1 MQIKNTVKT
10 MRHSKGMKLMKK
22 VNLHFIG
29 LLIFMS
35 LFQHFTFAPSPI
47 TPGLS
52 KSSSGTALNSSIKK
66 PSAEHHQSQISLI
79 VEFEEDEVQNEHDYS
94 RSSLYSNWNF
104 NSNHYSVLTNTLYL
118 SLAFANLNKVEL
130 PLFVRYHSWKSHLS

>member
-1 MQIKNTVKT
+1 
-10 MRHSKGMKLMKK
+10 MKK

-29 LLIFMS
+29 LLIFIS
-35 LFQHFTFAPSPI
+35 LFQPFSFAPSPI

-52 KSSSGTALNSSIKK
+52 KQSSGTILYSSLKK

-79 VEFEEDEVQNEHDYS
+79 VEFEEDEVQNEHVYS
-94 RSSLYSNWNF
+94 RSSISSHFNF
-104 NSNHYSVLTNTLYL
+104 NSNHYSLLLNTLYL
-118 SLAFANLNKVEL
+118 SLAFANLSKVEL

>member
-1 MQIKNTVKT
+1 MH
-10 MRHSKGMKLMKK
+10 HSKGMKLMKK

-35 LFQHFTFAPSPI
+35 LFQHFAFAPSPI

-52 KSSSGTALNSSIKK
+52 KSSSGTVLNSSFKN
-66 PSAEHHQSQISLI
+66 PSAEHHQSLI
-79 VEFEEDEVQNEHDYS
+79 VEFEEDEVQNEHVSS
-94 RSSLYSNWNF
+94 RSSPSSHFNF

-118 SLAFANLNKVEL
+118 SLAFANLNKVEI

>member
-1 MQIKNTVKT
+1 MHHNISV
-10 MRHSKGMKLMKK
+10 KLMKK

-29 LLIFMS
+29 LLIFIS
-35 LFQHFTFAPSPI
+35 LFQYFSFAPSPI

-52 KSSSGTALNSSIKK
+52 KSSSGTVLNSSFKK

-104 NSNHYSVLTNTLYL
+104 NSNHYSILTNTLYL
-118 SLAFANLNKVEL
+118 SLAFANLSKVEL